1 MRRNTKDII
10 LKYIFLFFISK
21 THFSKNVIHNA
32 KFTETHELPL
42 KTSVIRFYEGPI
54 DMTVEFSGLIFW
66 CWLAGCQILAQTSQ
80 KRNFLHM
87 KQRCLGLS
95 ANLMVNMSH
104 LLTFALSFESRRQA
118 IELSA

>member
-42 KTSVIRFYEGPI
+42 KTSVICFFEGPI

-80 KRNFLHM
+80 KRNFLRT
-87 KQRCLGLS
+87 KQRVYGMDIS
-95 ANLMVNMSH
+95 ALVFITVH
-104 LLTFALSFESRRQA
+104 FP
-118 IELSA
+118 